1 MPPKVKITRE
11 MILHTVLQITRERG
25 FEGVNARS
33 IAENLN
39 CSTRPIFTCYENM
52 EELKKEFLDYAFA
65 FYEDYIKAW
74 SSVNTFRPPLLL
86 PLSYI
91 RFAREESRLFEIL
104 FIRYMDLDMTRAED
118 FYREIGNEKKAENFG
133 AQIGVERERAKAIF
147 FDLFLYSH
155 GIAVLTAAGKVALKR
170 EECEGMLS
178 HMLDAL
184 TAAERRTG
192 REG

>member
-1 MPPKVKITRE
+1 MPPKAKVTRE
-11 MILHTVLQITRERG
+11 MILQTVFQITREQG
-25 FEGVNARS
+25 FEAVNARS
-33 IAENLN
+33 IAESLN

-52 EELKKEFLDYAFA
+52 EELKKEFLDCAFA
-65 FYEDYIKAW
+65 FYEEYTRAW
-74 SSVNTFRPPLLL
+74 GRGNAFRPPLLL

-91 RFAREESRLFEIL
+91 QFAREESRNIEHLFETDFL
-104 FIRYMDLDMTRAED
+104 LENTRADE
-118 FYREIGNEKKAENFG
+118 FYQEKGKEKKAERLLR
-133 AQIGVERERAKAIF
+133 QIGVERERAKAIF

>member
-1 MPPKVKITRE
+1 MPPKAKVTRE
-11 MILHTVLQITRERG
+11 MILQTVFQITREQG
-25 FEGVNARS
+25 FEAVNARS
-33 IAENLN
+33 IAESLN

-52 EELKKEFLDYAFA
+52 EELKKEFLDCAFA
-65 FYEDYIKAW
+65 FYEEYTRAW
-74 SSVNTFRPPLLL
+74 GRGNAFRPLLLL

-91 RFAREESRLFEIL
+91 QFAREESRLFELL
-104 FIRYMDLDMTRAED
+104 FVRDLDLDMTRAED
-118 FYREIGNEKKAENFG
+118 FYREIGNEKKAESFG